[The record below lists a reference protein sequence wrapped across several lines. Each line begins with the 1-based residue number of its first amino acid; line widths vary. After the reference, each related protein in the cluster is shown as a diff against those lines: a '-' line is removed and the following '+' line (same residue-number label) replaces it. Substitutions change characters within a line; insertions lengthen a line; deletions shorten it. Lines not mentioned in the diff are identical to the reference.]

1 MSQFST
7 PTSGLVDLHSH
18 LIPGV
23 DDGTRSVEESLASLR
38 ELGRDGVTRL
48 VTTPHLVIPRLPD
61 AAAITAALDRQQAG
75 YDAVR
80 AAANSNGHLPEFA
93 LGQEVLLPDTDS
105 ARRALAEPRIGLDG
119 TDFWL
124 IEFGFDLPATHG
136 EVIHVLQQAG
146 RQVIVA
152 HPERY
157 LHASFDAGLETIRA
171 WYTLGAW
178 LQINSGSLA
187 GHYERSSPLSE
198 SLAWTMLHEGLA
210 HLIATDH
217 HGARR
222 PGVSP
227 AEAAEELTSRGGA
240 LQADRLLRENPG
252 RILLNQLPYPVT
264 PLPETNRK

>member
-1 MSQFST
+1 MTQFST

-23 DDGTRSVEESLASLR
+23 DDGTRSVEESLATLGELAR
-38 ELGRDGVTRL
+38 EGVTRL

-61 AAAITAALDRQQAG
+61 AAAITATLDRQRAG
-75 YDAVR
+75 YEALR
-80 AAANSNGHLPEFA
+80 AAASTNGHLPEFA
-93 LGQEVLLPDTDS
+93 LGQEVLLPDPES

-124 IEFGFDLPATHG
+124 IEFGFDLPTSHV
-136 EVIHVLQQAG
+136 EVIHRLQQAG
-146 RQVIVA
+146 RHVIVA

-157 LHASFDAGLETIRA
+157 LHESFDAGLATIRA
-171 WYTLGAW
+171 WYSLGAW
-178 LQINSGSLA
+178 LQINTGSLA

-198 SLAWTMLHEGLA
+198 RLAWAMLDAGLA

-227 AEAAEELTSRGGA
+227 AEAAEELSSRGGA

-252 RILLNQLPYPVT
+252 RILLDQLPLPVT
-264 PLPETNRK
+264 PLSATHRK